1 MTLPRPH
8 PTAHDVLDFWFG
20 DAKLAVEID
29 GGGWVNG
36 RHSRGDGIE
45 RDCEKASH
53 VAMAGYRLMR
63 VTPGQV
69 KRGEALKWIMVALGL
84 RKADTLH
91 TKRNTDE

>member
-1 MTLPRPH
+1 
-8 PTAHDVLDFWFG
+8 
-20 DAKLAVEID
+20 
-29 GGGWVNG
+29 
-36 RHSRGDGIE
+36 
-45 RDCEKASH
+45 
-53 VAMAGYRLMR
+53 MAGYRLMR